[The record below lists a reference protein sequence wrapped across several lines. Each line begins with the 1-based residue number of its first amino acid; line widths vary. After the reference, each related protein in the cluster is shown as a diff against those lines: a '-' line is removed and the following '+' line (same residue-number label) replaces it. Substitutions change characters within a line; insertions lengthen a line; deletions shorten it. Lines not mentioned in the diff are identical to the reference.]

1 MSSDVWDP
9 ALSLRNNLKLRT
21 KTNLVT
27 NGSDATVYVRFLD
40 QILYIYIYVYLRVS
54 KQKLDVYRCIH
65 SSYDILGFDAKI
77 QIIVGTVWAT
87 VQLSVQVYSI
97 YCKTYVI

>member
-1 MSSDVWDP
+1 MGQMQRYMSGFWT
-9 ALSLRNNLKLRT
+9 R
-21 KTNLVT
+21 
-27 NGSDATVYVRFLD
+27 YC
-40 QILYIYIYVYLRVS
+40 IYIYVYLRVS